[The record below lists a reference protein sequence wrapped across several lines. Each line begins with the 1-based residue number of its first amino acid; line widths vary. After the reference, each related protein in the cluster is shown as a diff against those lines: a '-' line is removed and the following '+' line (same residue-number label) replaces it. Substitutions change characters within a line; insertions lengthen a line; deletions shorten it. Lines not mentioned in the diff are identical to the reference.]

1 MNLYSLKIGEYE
13 NNSKEIIDNN
23 NNTLFNS
30 NFFDIG
36 KFKNFPKPN
45 TKKLNQSFRGG
56 ANNLIIRNYL
66 SVNNRNF
73 DNLQFK
79 FPKKLSTIL
88 HQTFE
93 ENNYLEPLKSFRY
106 EHKNDVPDYAMNK
119 EMYNITKKKLFN
131 NEVKS
136 NIRLGKPISRIDYLN
151 RKKKLLNINDKN
163 ISSSNDSINIRE
175 KFYDKIKKYENPNNI
190 KEKINAEKEIVCDNL
205 IKEKFLRKK
214 LIPNISTKQFE
225 TINPYDS
232 KTQELKCN
240 RILIRK
246 NCLPAK

>member
-1 MNLYSLKIGEYE
+1 MNFYPLKIGENE
-13 NNSKEIIDNN
+13 INSKEIIDNN
-23 NNTLFNS
+23 NSLYNS
-30 NFFDIG
+30 DFCNIG
-36 KFKNFPKPN
+36 KFKNFPKLN

-56 ANNLIIRNYL
+56 SNNLINRNYL

-73 DNLQFK
+73 DNLQCK

-175 KFYDKIKKYENPNNI
+175 KFYDKIKKYENPINI
-190 KEKINAEKEIVCDNL
+190 KEKINAEKENICDNL

-214 LIPNISTKQFE
+214 LIHNISAKRFE
-225 TINPYDS
+225 PINPNDS
-232 KTQELKCN
+232 KTEELNCN